1 MSRRQICEDG
11 KTCVAEAGFPS
22 EERLESFCQQVWH
35 MGAEHTRDDLPWR
48 FLDDPYA
55 VYVSEVMLQQ
65 TQVPRVLKYWPRFL
79 ALFPSVDA
87 LASASNADVLEQ
99 WQGLG
104 YNRRALALKRS
115 ADICSAE
122 YGGRMPDTYEELLAL
137 PGIGPATA
145 AGIMA
150 FAYQRPGVYLETNVR
165 SVFIHEFFPESK
177 KVSDKQLAP
186 LVWRCC
192 PSDRPREWYY
202 ALLDWGA
209 WLKSTGVNPNR
220 HSSAY
225 TRQSNFEG
233 SHRQK
238 RSFLLR
244 EVLASGGTTAT
255 QLLAVLNKHE
265 RAAQRPELDSDAIEK
280 LLDELVDEGFFRR
293 EGDRYLP

>member
-11 KTCVAEAGFPS
+11 KTCTIEAGFPS
-22 EERLESFCQQVWH
+22 EERLQDFCQQVWR
-35 MGAEHTRDDLPWR
+35 MGAEHARDDLPWR

-79 ALFPSVDA
+79 ALFPTVDA

-115 ADICSAE
+115 ADICSVE

-150 FAYQRPGVYLETNVR
+150 FAYQKPGVYLETNIR

-177 KVSDKQLAP
+177 KVSDRQLAP
-186 LVWRCC
+186 LVQRCC
-192 PSDRPREWYY
+192 SLERPREWYY

-220 HSSAY
+220 RSSAY
-225 TRQSNFEG
+225 TRQSSFEG

-265 RAAQRPELDSDAIEK
+265 QAAQRPELDSDTVEK